1 MAYRDNW
8 LTHMLAT
15 VNGKGFDDYLARDF
29 WTPSEDL
36 WNHRIDVRRRW
47 LKLWFVYVMS
57 GLAQVSL
64 PLFILGA
71 VLLPFT
77 KHGDWRWWLIGVA
90 TSTPFIAAGAILSTT
105 RVYLKLL
112 RERGEL
118 KRPATAA
125 ELHRRAHKSFERTFW
140 FAFVVCPFV
149 LMAWLIYSGH
159 FPL

>member
-1 MAYRDNW
+1 
-8 LTHMLAT
+8 MLAT

-90 TSTPFIAAGAILSTT
+90 TSTPFIAAGPYSAQH
-105 RVYLKLL
+105 VYISNFFGSAANSKDLQ
-112 RERGEL
+112 
-118 KRPATAA
+118 RPQSYTVVLIRASK
-125 ELHRRAHKSFERTFW
+125 EHSGLH
-140 FAFVVCPFV
+140 
-149 LMAWLIYSGH
+149 L
-159 FPL
+159 